1 MPTRTERRIDVTIS
15 GAYAGQVSRRWL
27 RRVASRVLDHA
38 LPKQACELSL
48 VIADDDTL
56 RRLNREYRGLDEV
69 TDVLSFSTI
78 HSGHWEG
85 EGEPPTSA
93 SDEVPF
99 VLPPQEPPH
108 LGDIIISLPQAARQ
122 ASSAPS
128 GLEAE
133 LAQLVVHGILHL
145 LGFDHLDAQ
154 EGASMRAKEQE
165 LVSCATS

>member
-1 MPTRTERRIDVTIS
+1 MPTRTERQIDITIS
-15 GAYAGQVSRRWL
+15 GAYAGQVSRKWL
-27 RRVASRVLDHA
+27 RRTAARVLDQV
-38 LPKQACELSL
+38 LPEQACELSL

-56 RRLNREYRGLDEV
+56 KRLNREYRGLDEV
-69 TDVLSFSTI
+69 TDVLSFSST

-85 EGEPPTSA
+85 EGEPPTTA
-93 SDEVPF
+93 GDEVPF
-99 VLPPQEPPH
+99 VLPPQEPRH

-122 ASSAPS
+122 ASPGPS

-154 EGASMRAKEQE
+154 EEASMRTKERE
-165 LVSCATS
+165 LLSCATS